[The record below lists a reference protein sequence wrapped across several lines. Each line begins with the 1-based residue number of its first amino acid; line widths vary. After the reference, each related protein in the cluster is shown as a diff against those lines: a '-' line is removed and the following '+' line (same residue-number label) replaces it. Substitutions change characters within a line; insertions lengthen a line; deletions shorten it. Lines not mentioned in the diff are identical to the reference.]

1 MRRAAEALAKGR
13 AWRESYV
20 SAPVGDSGLI
30 LEGYVDLVF
39 EDDGSLVIVD
49 YKTDRTTDAAK
60 AYELQLGAYVAAVR
74 KATGLAVSEAV
85 LVFSRQASEALAG
98 GTSLDAAEHRIVD
111 LDQAVNRAVR
121 LAEERSSTG

>member
-49 YKTDRTTDAAK
+49 YKTDRTTDDTE

-85 LVFSRQASEALAG
+85 LVFSRQASEALKNSS
-98 GTSLDAAEHRIVD
+98 SLEDAQHSVSD
-111 LDQAVNRAVR
+111 LDQAADLAVKR
-121 LAEERSSTG
+121 AEEKASAE